1 MNIIEVI
8 ILIAHR
14 HSDLSF
20 LLNLFDLESKPI
32 LPKGHS
38 KDYHRCLQLILARLI
53 TLRTQVD

>member
-8 ILIAHR
+8 ILIIR
-14 HSDLSF
+14 SSDLSF